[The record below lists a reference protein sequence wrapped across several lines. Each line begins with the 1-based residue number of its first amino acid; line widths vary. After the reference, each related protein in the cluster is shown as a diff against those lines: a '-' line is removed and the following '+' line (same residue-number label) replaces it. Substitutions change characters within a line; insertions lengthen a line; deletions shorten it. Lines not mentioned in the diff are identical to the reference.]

1 MKIVATIA
9 RYLMGLVFVVFG
21 LDKFFHFFPQQPLPP
36 GVAGQF
42 MSAFVATKYAML
54 VGSFEVVGGLFLL
67 ANRFV
72 PLALAFLA
80 PVIVNILFVNAT
92 MAPQAIPVSLVVTL
106 CWILVYFRLRSEFA
120 PLFKP
125 TKQE

>member
-9 RYLMGLVFVVFG
+9 RYLMGLIFVVFG
-21 LDKFFHFFPQQPLPP
+21 LNKFFNFIPTGPLPA

-42 MSAFVATKYAML
+42 MTVFMVTKYAMM

-80 PVIVNILFVNAT
+80 PVIVNILFVTAT
-92 MAPQAIPVSLVVTL
+92 MTPQAVGPTVVVTI
-106 CWILVYFRLRSEFA
+106 CWILVYFRVRPEFA

>member
-9 RYLMGLVFVVFG
+9 RYLMGLIFVVFG
-21 LDKFFHFFPQQPLPP
+21 LNKFLNFMPTGPMP
-36 GVAGQF
+36 GGIPGQF
-42 MSAFVATKYAML
+42 MNIFIVTKWAML
-54 VGSFEVVGGLFLL
+54 VGTFEVVGGLFLL

-92 MAPQAIPVSLVVTL
+92 MTPQALPATLVVTV
-106 CWILVYFRLRSEFA
+106 CWILVYFRVRSEFA

>member
-9 RYLMGLVFVVFG
+9 RYLMGLIFVVFG
-21 LDKFFHFFPQQPLPP
+21 LNKFFNFIPSGPMPTGL
-36 GVAGQF
+36 AGEF
-42 MSAFVATKYAML
+42 MNVFITTKYAML

-92 MAPQAIPVSLVVTL
+92 MTPQALPVTIVVTV
-106 CWILVYFRLRSEFA
+106 CWLLVYFRVRSVFQ
-120 PLFKP
+120 PLFLP
-125 TKQE
+125 SKQE

>member
-1 MKIVATIA
+1 
-9 RYLMGLVFVVFG
+9 
-21 LDKFFHFFPQQPLPP
+21 
-36 GVAGQF
+36 
-42 MSAFVATKYAML
+42 ML
-54 VGSFEVVGGLFLL
+54 VGTFEVIAGLFLL

-92 MAPQAIPVSLVVTL
+92 LTPQAIPVSLVVTL
-106 CWILVYFRLRSEFA
+106 CWILVYFRVRSVFQ
-120 PLFKP
+120 PLFLP

>member
-1 MKIVATIA
+1 MKIAATIA
-9 RYLMGLVFVVFG
+9 RYLMGLIFVVFG
-21 LDKFFHFFPQQPLPP
+21 LNKFFNFMPTGPLP
-36 GVAGQF
+36 GGMAGQF
-42 MSAFVATKYAML
+42 MTVFIATKYAML
-54 VGSFEVVGGLFLL
+54 VGTFEVIAGLFLL

-92 MAPQAIPVSLVVTL
+92 LTPQAIPVSLVVTL
-106 CWILVYFRLRSEFA
+106 CWILVYFRVRSVFQ
-120 PLFKP
+120 PLFLP

>member
-9 RYLMGLVFVVFG
+9 RYLMGLIFVVFG
-21 LDKFFHFFPQQPLPP
+21 LNKFLNFIPTGPMPG

-42 MSAFVATKYAML
+42 MNVFIVTKWAMMVGLVRGRGRPFPAGQSLCPSGSCLPGPGDREHPVCERNDDAAGLPAT
-54 VGSFEVVGGLFLL
+54 
-67 ANRFV
+67 
-72 PLALAFLA
+72 
-80 PVIVNILFVNAT
+80 
-92 MAPQAIPVSLVVTL
+92 LVVTV
-106 CWILVYFRLRSEFA
+106 CWILVYFRVRSRFA

>member
-1 MKIVATIA
+1 MKIAATIA
-9 RYLMGLVFVVFG
+9 RYLMGLIFVVFG
-21 LDKFFHFFPQQPLPP
+21 LDKFFHFFPQPPLPA

-42 MSAFVATKYAML
+42 MSLFVATKYAML

-80 PVIVNILFVNAT
+80 PVLVNILFVNAT
-92 MAPQAIPVSLVVTL
+92 MTPQAIPVSLLVTL
-106 CWILVYFRLRSEFA
+106 CWILVYFRVRPEFA

>member
-1 MKIVATIA
+1 MKIAATIA
-9 RYLMGLVFVVFG
+9 RYLMGLIFVVFG
-21 LDKFFHFFPQQPLPP
+21 LNKFFNFIPAGPMPG

-42 MSAFVATKYAML
+42 MNAFIVTKYAMM

-92 MAPQAIPVSLVVTL
+92 MAPQGLPAGVVVTL
-106 CWILVYFRLRSEFA
+106 CWLLVYFRVRSEFQ

>member
-1 MKIVATIA
+1 MKIAATIA
-9 RYLMGLVFVVFG
+9 RYLMGLIFVVFG
-21 LDKFFHFFPQQPLPP
+21 LNKFLNFIPSPPLPGGVP
-36 GVAGQF
+36 GEF
-42 MSAFVATKYAML
+42 MHAFMVTKYAML

-92 MAPQAIPVSLVVTL
+92 MAQQGIPAGIIVTL
-106 CWILVYFRLRSEFA
+106 CWLLVYFRVRAEFA

-125 TKQE
+125 TKQL

>member
-9 RYLMGLVFVVFG
+9 RYLMGLIFVVFG
-21 LDKFFHFFPQQPLPP
+21 LDKFLHFFPQPALPP
-36 GVAGQF
+36 GLAGEF
-42 MSAFVATKYAML
+42 THVFLVTKYAML
-54 VGSFEVVGGLFLL
+54 VGAFEVVGGLFLL

-92 MAPQAIPVSLVVTL
+92 MTPQAIPVSALVTI
-106 CWILVYFRLRSEFA
+106 CWLLVYFRVRVAFQ

-125 TKQE
+125 TRQE

>member
-1 MKIVATIA
+1 MKIAATIA
-9 RYLMGLVFVVFG
+9 RYLMGLIFVVFG
-21 LDKFFHFFPQQPLPP
+21 LNKFFNFIPSPPLPG

-42 MSAFVATKYAML
+42 MNAFIVTKWAML
-54 VGSFEVVGGLFLL
+54 VGAFEVVGGLFLL

-92 MAPQAIPVSLVVTL
+92 MTQQGLPAGIIVTL
-106 CWILVYFRLRSEFA
+106 CWLLVYFRVRSEFA

>member
-1 MKIVATIA
+1 MKIAATIA

-21 LDKFFHFFPQQPLPP
+21 LNKFFNFIPSGPLPG

-42 MSAFVATKYAML
+42 MAAFIATKYAML

-80 PVIVNILFVNAT
+80 PVLVNILFVNAT
-92 MAPQAIPVSLVVTL
+92 MAPQAIPVSIVVTL
-106 CWILVYFRLRSEFA
+106 CWILVYFRVRSEFA

>member
-42 MSAFVATKYAML
+42 MYAFVATKYAML
-54 VGSFEVVGGLFLL
+54 VGAFEVVGGLFLL

>member
-9 RYLMGLVFVVFG
+9 RYLMGLIFVVFG
-21 LDKFFHFFPQQPLPP
+21 LNKFFNFIPSGPMP
-36 GVAGQF
+36 GGMAGQF
-42 MSAFVATKYAML
+42 MGVFIATKYAMM

-72 PLALAFLA
+72 PLGLAFLA

-92 MAPQAIPVSLVVTL
+92 MTPQAIPATAIVTI
-106 CWILVYFRLRSEFA
+106 CWVLVYFRVRSEFA

>member
-9 RYLMGLVFVVFG
+9 RYLMGLIFVVFG
-21 LDKFFHFFPQQPLPP
+21 LNKFFNFIPSGPLPP
-36 GVAGQF
+36 GIAGQF
-42 MSAFVATKYAML
+42 MMAMVTTKYMML
-54 VGSFEVVGGLFLL
+54 VGTFEVVGALFLL

-92 MAPQAIPVSLVVTL
+92 MAPQGIPATAVVTV
-106 CWILVYFRLRSEFA
+106 CWLLVYFRVRSEFA